1 MAVVKTRSPEELV
14 GASEEGLV
22 VLGENKVQEGLAHIQ
37 AIPREVRRSVRLHFI
52 GRLQANKARKAL
64 LCFDSIDSVDGE
76 ALARRLSR
84 IAGEEGLERDVMIE
98 VNLGLENQKGGVRR
112 EDTLDLAG
120 LLCDLPHLR
129 LTGLMG
135 IPPYSEDPEDSRPYF
150 RALSET
156 FRSVRSELAP
166 GDAFR
171 YLSMGMT
178 HDFTVAIEEGATMIR
193 IGTALFGPRRSP

>member
-1 MAVVKTRSPEELV
+1 MAVVKTRTPDELV
-14 GASEEGLV
+14 GAAREGLA
-22 VLGENKVQEGLAHIQ
+22 VLGENKVQEGLAHIE
-37 AIPREVRRSVRLHFI
+37 AIPPDVRRSVRLHFI

-64 LCFDSIDSVDGE
+64 IAFDSIDSVDGQS
-76 ALARRLSR
+76 LARRLSR

-98 VNLGLENQKGGVRR
+98 VNLGLEDQKGGVRP
-112 EDTLDLAG
+112 EKTLELAR

-135 IPPYSEDPEDSRPYF
+135 IPPYSEDPEASRPYF
-150 RALSET
+150 RTLSGI
-156 FRSVRSELAP
+156 FRRVRSELSV
-166 GDAFR
+166 GDAFSF
-171 YLSMGMT
+171 LSMGMT